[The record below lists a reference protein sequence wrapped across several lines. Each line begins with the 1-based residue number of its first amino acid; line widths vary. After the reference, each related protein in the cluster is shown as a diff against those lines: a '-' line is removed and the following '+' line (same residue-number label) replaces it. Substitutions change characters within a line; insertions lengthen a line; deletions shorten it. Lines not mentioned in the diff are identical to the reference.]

1 MSYSIC
7 LRCKDMVSQYE
18 KYCDVCAKQYRQD
31 ATFWKDSQMYGLFS
45 EAKAGA
51 RLEELQKD
59 EIEVKW

>member
-1 MSYSIC
+1 
-7 LRCKDMVSQYE
+7 MVSQYE